1 PRPSSPQRYARRLE
15 LLAGA
20 DLLGYGDVDE
30 ESVVAPTAAV
40 DAWLAARPPSRWA
53 DLAQV
58 WLDLRRRPALIGTRS
73 ELGLIGPLNAAARST
88 VAPLDRRAVL
98 TALAEAPPGTAP
110 SAEDLQT
117 CARYAHPRWYR
128 RLTAASVRQICS
140 EAAVVGIVARG
151 ALTGVGRALL
161 GGDRA
166 GVEEAAAAALPPPVE
181 TFLLQADLTLT
192 VPGPMAHAFAA
203 DVALVAEL
211 ESAGGAAVH
220 RVTEAALRR
229 ALDSGRSAA
238 ELHAFFAAH
247 SSTPVPQTLTYLVDD
262 VARRHGQLR
271 AGLAA
276 SFLRSDDPALLATE
290 LASPAAAALALR
302 AIAPTVVVC
311 QAPLADLVTGLR
323 AAKS

>member
-1 PRPSSPQRYARRLE
+1 
-15 LLAGA
+15 
-20 DLLGYGDVDE
+20 
-30 ESVVAPTAAV
+30 
-40 DAWLAARPPSRWA
+40 
-53 DLAQV
+53 
-58 WLDLRRRPALIGTRS
+58 
-73 ELGLIGPLNAAARST
+73 
-88 VAPLDRRAVL
+88 
-98 TALAEAPPGTAP
+98 
-110 SAEDLQT
+110 
-117 CARYAHPRWYR
+117 
-128 RLTAASVRQICS
+128 
-140 EAAVVGIVARG
+140 
-151 ALTGVGRALL
+151 
-161 GGDRA
+161 
-166 GVEEAAAAALPPPVE
+166 
-181 TFLLQADLTLT
+181 
-192 VPGPMAHAFAA
+192 MAHAFAA

-276 SFLRSDDPALLATE
+276 SFLRSDDPALIATV

-323 AAKS
+323 AAGFAAAAEDSTGTVVDLRPPATRLPVARARPRRPCPARSSSRTRPPRCGDRTRRAWAQSAPRPVVWTRWHCSSRPDPGGDPCVWAMSTRTAPRRSRSWCRC